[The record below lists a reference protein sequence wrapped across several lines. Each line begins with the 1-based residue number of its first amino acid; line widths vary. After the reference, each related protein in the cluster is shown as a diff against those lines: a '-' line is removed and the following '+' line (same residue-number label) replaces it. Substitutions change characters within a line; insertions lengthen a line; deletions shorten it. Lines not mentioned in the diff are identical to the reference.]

1 MDLCERTNAPLDQLL
16 EIIRRI
22 GMRKTHRREHS
33 GQDVLCSMLG
43 LAREID
49 DLRLA
54 PFVLSHVASDFRYAN
69 DFALSVPDRR
79 NAQGNVNQVPM
90 LAQPNGFIVFDALA
104 AQDSLNERLFFFL

>member
-1 MDLCERTNAPLDQLL
+1 LRDQSVKLGPPSDPMNSVCTCERTNAPFDQLL

-22 GMRKTHRREHS
+22 GMRKTNRRQHS

-54 PFVLSHVASDFRYAN
+54 PFVLGYVASDFRCAD
-69 DFALSVPDRR
+69 DFALRISD
-79 NAQGNVNQVPM
+79 G
-90 LAQPNGFIVFDALA
+90 
-104 AQDSLNERLFFFL
+104 